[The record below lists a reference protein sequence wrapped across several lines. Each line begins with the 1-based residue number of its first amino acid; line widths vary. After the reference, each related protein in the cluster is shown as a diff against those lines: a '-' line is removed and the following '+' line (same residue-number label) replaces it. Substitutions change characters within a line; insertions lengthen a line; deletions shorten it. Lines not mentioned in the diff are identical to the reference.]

1 MRQTAM
7 GGKLKEMGKKTAGSK
22 VGRKAS
28 GKWDV
33 VDLGEDVRF
42 KGGTKV
48 RRHATEERLNKVPVR
63 QISPME
69 GKKIKIMLPGET
81 VLVKG
86 YVVALTTDIRV
97 VSKVGESR
105 MTTSR
110 SKEGKDDITIVGRLK
125 DDQEAWVGGEV
136 GGFVPKQMGE
146 GGREGGG
153 KVVKN
158 AKQKE
163 RRSRIG
169 GPGQ

>member
-1 MRQTAM
+1 M
-7 GGKLKEMGKKTAGSK
+7 
-22 VGRKAS
+22 
-28 GKWDV
+28 

-42 KGGTKV
+42 KGGTKA
-48 RRHATEERLNKVPVR
+48 RGHATEERLNKVLVR
-63 QISPME
+63 RISPRE
-69 GKKIKIMLPGET
+69 GKEIKIMLPGET
-81 VLVKG
+81 ILVKRH
-86 YVVALTTDIRV
+86 VVTLTRNIRA

-136 GGFVPKQMGE
+136 GGFVPEEMGE

-158 AKQKE
+158 TKQKE